1 MNEKI
6 QPPSVNELA
15 KAIKNTISKKA
26 MADDNMLQNLFC
38 HKNLLQLIATQEEYK
53 VKFLNRKLNASER
66 IDKEEYI
73 KKEKETLIFNIAKNL
88 KVFWDDIFK
97 NNKTLP

>member
-1 MNEKI
+1 MEKQNLSQLKKMNEKI

-38 HKNLLQLIATQEEYK
+38 HKNLFQLIAAQE
-53 VKFLNRKLNASER
+53 VF
-66 IDKEEYI
+66 
-73 KKEKETLIFNIAKNL
+73 KEKF
-88 KVFWDDIFK
+88 
-97 NNKTLP
+97 